1 MTELVVLQTL
11 TLLLQIENNREFF
24 LEHLFLFC
32 GYVKLVTNRLRIMRR
47 DVFQAIA
54 DPTRRA
60 ILDLLAQQSL
70 TLNGV
75 AEHFAISR
83 PAISKH
89 IKILTE
95 CGLVVI
101 HQRGRERYCEVQLD
115 KLNEVSDWVEQYRL
129 TWERR
134 FDRLDELLQEL
145 QKKEK

>member
-1 MTELVVLQTL
+1 
-11 TLLLQIENNREFF
+11 
-24 LEHLFLFC
+24 
-32 GYVKLVTNRLRIMRR
+32 MRR

-83 PAISKH
+83 PAISRH

-95 CGLVVI
+95 CGLVVVR
-101 HQRGRERYCEVQLD
+101 QRGRERYCEVQLD

-129 TWERR
+129 IWERR